1 MHDPCHAAALS
12 SLRWETNGSGMAPPA
27 LAATAVMMIALSALF
42 DELLAFS
49 PAMHI
54 LLLVAFV
61 LAVLAMAAVSV
72 HVLAQAGGRLPMVST
87 QGWIDIGSSAGAAAG
102 CGVALGLRYN
112 QVTGAL

>member
-1 MHDPCHAAALS
+1 MPPGRAL
-12 SLRWETNGSGMAPPA
+12 EPA
-27 LAATAVMMIALSALF
+27 LGNQWIGHGAACRRGHGRHDDSPLRLF
-42 DELLAFS
+42 VELLAFS